1 MMLRWTSGLEAFHE
15 NWKDPLK
22 DEFLL
27 PVLAD
32 DMLKRG
38 IAFDVLYS
46 DDRWFGVTYKED
58 KPSVEASFRELLTA
72 GEYREDLYSDL

>member
-1 MMLRWTSGLEAFHE
+1 M
-15 NWKDPLK
+15 K

-58 KPSVEASFRELLTA
+58 KPLFVASITKLIEEGEFPESVFP
-72 GEYREDLYSDL
+72 